1 MTYKI
6 ISIIFLAIIVILI
19 GLLIWFFTLNYGSNK
34 LNQTLVKIVGFLAAA
49 LVFIFLDIFS
59 VNNEFSTSIKVLMPR
74 NKGYY
79 LVDKFTNKLDFVG
92 SDHVKG
98 YSLMDRVI
106 VFSKHNSEKQFN
118 NENALSLDIVEMTF
132 WQWMSSKYHLHWQVV
147 NEEFI
152 GIQGGGSTGSKAE
165 NASDSTKFISHAEMS
180 EILKDNFLELHEP
193 FYWGIHLPY
202 KSKLIVIKRDEY
214 ERTYKINSKNIETLI
229 SIRWVGNSGIEYSK
243 LGDAILKELHK
254 GEWYSNNIRVTFE
267 TKTKRLRVFS
277 LETKNQIK
285 WINEIQDDFYND
297 FDWSLIKV
305 DLEKAY
311 LK

>member
-19 GLLIWFFTLNYGSNK
+19 GLLICFFALNYGSNK

-59 VNNEFSTSIKVLMPR
+59 VNNELTSTIKVLMPR
-74 NKGYY
+74 SKYNYI
-79 LVDKFTNKLDFVG
+79 VDNFSDKLTFIG

-98 YSLMDRVI
+98 YSLMSRVML
-106 VFSKHNSEKQFN
+106 FSKYDSEKQFI
-118 NENALSLDIVEMTF
+118 NENARSLDIVEMTF

-165 NASDSTKFISHAEMS
+165 NANDSTNFISYDEMS
-180 EILKDNFLELHEP
+180 KILKDNILDLHKG

-202 KSKLIVIKRDEY
+202 NSNLTVIKSDEY
-214 ERTYKINSKNIETLI
+214 ERTYLINTKNIETKI
-229 SIRWVGNSGIEYSK
+229 SIRWVGNSGIEHSK
-243 LGDAILKELHK
+243 LGDSILKDLPK
-254 GEWYSNNIRVTFE
+254 GEWYSNNIRVKFE
-267 TKTKRLRVFS
+267 TKTKRARIFS
-277 LETKNQIK
+277 VETKNQIK
-285 WINEIQDDFYND
+285 WIYEIQDDFYND